1 MVGKRLS
8 AEGRKGHPGLVV
20 LLGLLALLCSLV
32 PVASAA
38 PADVTVVSSS
48 LDPPVLMKGDTGT
61 LTVVIQNTGADTVAI
76 RSARLYGSGVVPLSD
91 PYPSVGELGAGN
103 SKTFTFTVRA
113 DGGEGTFYPQFV
125 LDFRDAG
132 SLRYP
137 VPVQVENTPLSASVI
152 EKPDAFSASRT
163 ADITVRVG
171 NPRPN
176 AASGVQVVPQGSGFA
191 VTPTGGFIGTLAP
204 DASGMVTFNLTPAA
218 ETDVTFQVVWRN
230 GINTH
235 TADLMLP
242 VAFGEDKRQ
251 ADPVITNVEVTPIA
265 GGYRIV
271 GDVTNAGLE
280 SARSVLITPGAPATP
295 TDPFRV
301 YVVGTLDPDD
311 ISSFEVTFRSGAGV
325 AEIPVVVE
333 YRDDDGN
340 RYTATTMVGL
350 GNAAAPLDERED
362 GGFPVTGIIVVVLV
376 ALGVGGAI
384 YYFWKRT

>member
-1 MVGKRLS
+1 MKPLN
-8 AEGRKGHPGLVV
+8 V
-20 LLGLLALLCSLV
+20 LIISLLCAAIALV
-32 PVASAA
+32 APVSAA
-38 PADVTVVSSS
+38 PADLTVVSSS
-48 LDPPVLMKGDTGT
+48 LDPMVLMKGDTGT
-61 LTVVIQNTGADTVAI
+61 LTVVIQNNGAEPVAI
-76 RSARLYGSGVVPLSD
+76 RNARLYGSGVVPLSD

-176 AASGVQVVPQGSGFA
+176 AASGVQVIPQGSDFT
-191 VTPTGGFIGTLAP
+191 VTPTGGFIGALAP
-204 DASGMVTFNLTPAA
+204 DASGTVTFNLTPTA

-235 TADLMLP
+235 TADLVLP
-242 VAFGEDKRQ
+242 VAFGEDKKQ

-271 GDVTNAGLE
+271 GDVMNAGLE
-280 SARSVLITPGAPATP
+280 SARSVLVTPGSPATP
-295 TDPFRV
+295 IDPFRV

-311 ISSFEVTFRSGAGV
+311 ISSFEVTFTTDGTV
-325 AEIPVVVE
+325 EEIPVVVE
-333 YRDDDGN
+333 YRDADGN
-340 RYTATTMVGL
+340 RYTSTRMVGL
-350 GNAAAPLDERED
+350 GNTAAAPLDEQRED
-362 GGFPVTGIIVVVLV
+362 GGFPVVGFIVVVLV
-376 ALGVGGAI
+376 ALGIAGAV
-384 YYFWKRT
+384 YYSWKRT